1 MELSEAILW
10 KKFNQRLNEGVDI
23 DLRNDIRNIL
33 KGYVRDQGLDPEY
46 LKQYS
51 RSPSELF
58 RIGSQQV
65 YEVTEE
71 YITSPA
77 FLEALKAT
85 HPNIVMAI
93 TKDDSGAL
101 EKKPR
106 GSGTASGE
114 YSSIELVIDDNGIL
128 NHLYLTDMSTGKRK
142 KVFIPN
148 KLIKDFSAKYDAE
161 DLINTIAVEASKLK
175 GFESYS
181 EFLVELL
188 RSSTACRATDNQLDA
203 MFSFFAGKV
212 VNVMQNPSNNSA
224 YLSFPKNARMF
235 ELLKDL
241 AYDPTFQQ
249 IKSSI
254 NVDFAE
260 VFGAVALLSAVK
272 NAPNCAEYYANYK
285 IKYPEASN
293 EPLVDYYLTPGGVE
307 EGVQISAKTGAGGKP
322 TNGSIMQTAYKTLLA
337 KKRGDA
343 VDVGINFLKEWIDR
357 SEGTVH
363 ESFEHLADWFEGMI
377 KGTCENYL
385 TEFSNMVVEGSIDP
399 AILVNYI
406 TPEDIDSINNAST
419 TQEVV
424 DAYTAIAYKSTPNKG
439 ARLKDATE
447 EQNADPLY
455 RDAMKIKAK
464 VSLFINILNNS
475 YVIDFINT
483 WFNIGMGNMVQIYFL
498 GDVADDSPECTFRI
512 QSNATHFAYKF
523 SFDCNIDNRQKKFTT
538 KKLAMALMHEGE
550 IKERKRMIEKYLR
563 EEVTD
568 PEDTVVVAFGRLNP
582 PTLGHLKLINK
593 MATLASQRSN
603 CKARIYLS
611 HSHDPEKNPLT
622 YESKLQWVDKAFG
635 DYVDVADSDAK
646 NMFYMMHELY
656 EEGFKHVIY
665 VCGEDRFEE
674 TSKYLSGANGQEFTK
689 SGKPVAEN
697 LFYRF
702 NSLTF
707 EDAGHRDENS
717 NDLEERASA
726 SLARSYVMEDRF
738 DLFEEIVPLS
748 EGDASE
754 LFIELQN
761 EMGL

>member
-1 MELSEAILW
+1 MLINEEALW

-51 RSPSELF
+51 RSPSEIF

-65 YEVTEE
+65 YEVTEA
-71 YITSPA
+71 YISSPEFA
-77 FLEALKAT
+77 EAIKVN
-85 HPNIVMAI
+85 HPTAIVNI
-93 TKDDSGAL
+93 TKNEAGDLD
-101 EKKPR
+101 KKPR

-114 YSSIELVIDDNGIL
+114 YSSIEIVIDDNGLL
-128 NHLYLTDMSTGKRK
+128 NHLYLTDMSTGKRR

-148 KLIKDFSAKYDAE
+148 KLIKDFSLKYDTE
-161 DLINTIAVEASKLK
+161 DLINTVATEASKLK
-175 GFESYS
+175 GFENYA

-188 RSSTACRATDNQLDA
+188 KSSTTCKADSPALSA
-203 MFSFFAGKV
+203 MFSFFAGRMSTVKADP
-212 VNVMQNPSNNSA
+212 NSNSA
-224 YLSFPKNARMF
+224 YITFTKNSRMF
-235 ELLKDL
+235 ELIQEFANDS
-241 AYDPTFQQ
+241 TFTQ
-249 IKSSI
+249 IKPSI

-260 VFGAVALLSAVK
+260 VFGAIALLSAVRSDPEI
-272 NAPNCAEYYANYK
+272 ADYYANYK

-322 TNGSIMQTAYKTLLA
+322 TNGSIIQTAYGMVA
-337 KKRGDA
+337 KSKNPQYQPF
-343 VDVGINFLKEWIDR
+343 VKFLQEWLSR

-363 ESFEHLADWFEGMI
+363 ESFEHLASWFEEMVR
-377 KGTCENYL
+377 GTSENYL
-385 TEFSNMVVEGSIDP
+385 MEMTPLGNDNSIDP
-399 AILVNYI
+399 ADLI
-406 TPEDIDSINNAST
+406 TNVSPEDLDLINNANT

-424 DAYTAIAYKSTPNKG
+424 DAYTAISSRTTPNKG

-475 YVIDFINT
+475 FVIDLINMY
-483 WFNIGMGNMVQIYFL
+483 FNLGMGHMVQIYFL
-498 GDVADDSPECTFRI
+498 GDVADDSPTCTFRI
-512 QSNATHFAYKF
+512 QSNATKFAYKF

-538 KKLAMALMHEGE
+538 KKLAMSLMHEGE
-550 IKERKRMIEKYLR
+550 IKERKRMIEKYLK
-563 EEVTD
+563 EEVTP
-568 PEDTVVVAFGRLNP
+568 PEDTIVVAFGRLNP
-582 PTLGHLKLINK
+582 PTLGHLKMVNK
-593 MATLASQRSN
+593 MATLAAQRSAH
-603 CKARIYLS
+603 KARIYLS
-611 HSHDPEKNPLT
+611 HSHDAEKNPLP

-635 DYVDVADSDAK
+635 DFIDIADSDAK
-646 NMFYMMHELY
+646 NMFFMMHELY

-674 TSKYLSGANGQEFTK
+674 TSKYLAGANGQELTK
-689 SGKPVAEN
+689 SGKPVAAN
-697 LFYRF
+697 LYYKFDT
-702 NSLTF
+702 LTF

-717 NDLEERASA
+717 NDLAEKASA
-726 SLARSYVMEDRF
+726 SLARSYVKDDRF

-748 EGDASE
+748 EKDAE
-754 LFIELQN
+754 DLFIELKT
-761 EMGL
+761 EMAV

>member
-23 DLRNDIRNIL
+23 DLRNDIRNLL

-46 LKQYS
+46 LKVYS

-58 RIGSQQV
+58 RVSSQQV
-65 YEVTEE
+65 YEVVEA
-71 YITSPA
+71 YVASPE
-77 FLEALKAT
+77 FLEALKVT
-85 HPNIVMAI
+85 HPNI
-93 TKDDSGAL
+93 AL
-101 EKKPR
+101 DIPKTDAGEFEKKPR
-106 GSGTASGE
+106 GSGTASKE
-114 YSSIELVIDDNGIL
+114 YSSIELVIEDAGIL
-128 NHLYLTDMSTGKRK
+128 NHLYLTDMSTGRRK

-148 KLIKDFSAKYDAE
+148 KLIKDFSKKYDPE
-161 DLINTIAVEASKLK
+161 ELIDAISVEASKLK

-188 RSSTACRATDNQLDA
+188 RSATQCKADDA
-203 MFSFFAGKV
+203 KLGEMFGYFAGNV
-212 VNVMQNPSNNSA
+212 VDSADASNNSA

-249 IKSSI
+249 IKPSI

-260 VFGAVALLSAVK
+260 VFGAVALLCAVK
-272 NAPNCAEYYANYK
+272 NDPNCANYYANYK

-322 TNGSIMQTAYKTLLA
+322 VNGSIIQTAYKALTA
-337 KKRGDA
+337 KNRSSELNN
-343 VDVGINFLKEWIDR
+343 VGINFLKEWIER
-357 SEGTVH
+357 SKGSVH
-363 ESFEHLADWFEGMI
+363 ESFEHLADWFEEMI
-377 KGTCENYL
+377 KGTSENYL
-385 TEFSNMVVEGSIDP
+385 TEFGSLVGPNSIDP
-399 AILVNYI
+399 AALAANI
-406 TPEDIDSINNAST
+406 TPEDIDRINNAAT

-424 DAYTAIAYKSTPNKG
+424 DIYTEISYRSTPNQG
-439 ARLKDATE
+439 ARLKDATPD
-447 EQNADPLY
+447 QNADPLY

-475 YVIDFINT
+475 YIIDFINT
-483 WFNIGMGNMVQIYFL
+483 WFNLGMGNMVQIYFL
-498 GDVADDSPECTFRI
+498 GDVADESPNCTFRI

-523 SFDCNIDNRQKKFTT
+523 SFDCNIDNVHKKFTT
-538 KKLAMALMHEGE
+538 KRLAMSLMHEGE
-550 IKERKRMIEKYLR
+550 VRERKRMVEKYLR
-563 EEVTD
+563 EEVTP

-593 MATLASQRSN
+593 MATLASQRSS

-611 HSHDPEKNPLT
+611 HSHDPEKNPLS
-622 YESKLQWVDKAFG
+622 YESKLNWVDKAFG
-635 DYVDVADSDAK
+635 NYVDVAESDAK

-665 VCGEDRFEE
+665 VCGEDRYEE
-674 TSKYLSGANGQEFTK
+674 TSKYLTGANGQEFTK

-702 NSLTF
+702 TSLTF

-717 NDLEERASA
+717 DDLAEKASA
-726 SLARSYVMEDRF
+726 SLARSYVKDDRF

-748 EGDASE
+748 EEDAGA
-754 LFIELQN
+754 LFNELQS
-761 EMGL
+761 EMGM